1 MKPIHIAFIL
11 LIDLLW
17 AGNIIAIK
25 ESVLAMPPLLAV
37 ALRYAVLLLACASAI
52 RLVPGRMRLVLA
64 TGILTGAIQFGL
76 GAYSYHVATNLS
88 ALAIAGQLG
97 VPFSL
102 LLAILIDGERIAWR
116 RTIGIVLAFAGVL
129 LLVFDPRIADERL
142 ALLLTAAAALCWA
155 AGNLMFRR
163 LSGISVLNLYG
174 WQALISLPVLLLA
187 SAIAEPGGIAALGT
201 VPISA
206 FGWIVYSAIAA
217 SLVGH
222 AGMSWLLQKY
232 PVTLLTP
239 LTLPTP
245 LLAVIF
251 VTVVYGTPITPL
263 MVAGGLLTLA
273 GVAIITLRTAQKSVE
288 NRAHEPG

>member
-1 MKPIHIAFIL
+1 MKSSHIAFIL

-17 AGNIIAIK
+17 AFNIIAIK
-25 ESVLAMPPLLAV
+25 ESVLAMPPLLTV
-37 ALRYAVLLLACASAI
+37 ALRYAVVLLVCVPHV
-52 RLVPGRMRLVLA
+52 RLVPGRMQLVLA
-64 TGILTGAIQFGL
+64 TGLLTGAIQFGF

-102 LLAILIDGERIAWR
+102 ILAILIDKERIAWR
-116 RTIGIVLAFAGVL
+116 RTVGILLAFAGVL

-142 ALLLTAAAALCWA
+142 ALLLTAVAALCWA

-163 LSGISVLNLYG
+163 LAGISVLNLYG
-174 WQALISLPVLLLA
+174 WQAIVSLPVLLLA
-187 SAIAEPGGIAALGT
+187 SAVAEPGGIAGLGS
-201 VPISA
+201 VPLSA

-217 SLVGH
+217 SLIGH

-232 PVTLLTP
+232 PVTMLTP

-251 VTVVYGTPITPL
+251 ATAVYGTPITPL
-263 MVAGGLLTLA
+263 MILGGVLTLV
-273 GVAIITLRTAQKSVE
+273 GVAIITLRTAQKTVE
-288 NRAHEPG
+288 KSA

>member
-17 AGNIIAIK
+17 AANIVAIK

-37 ALRYAVLLLACASAI
+37 ALRYGVLLIACATAI

-64 TGILTGAIQFGL
+64 TGLLTGAVQFGL

-102 LLAILIDGERIAWR
+102 ILAILVDGERIAWR
-116 RTIGIVLAFAGVL
+116 RTIGILLAFAGVL

-163 LSGISVLNLYG
+163 LAGISVLNLYG
-174 WQALISLPVLLLA
+174 WQALVSLPVLLLA
-187 SAIAEPGGIAALGT
+187 SSIAEPGGVASLGS
-201 VPISA
+201 VPLSA

-232 PVTLLTP
+232 PVTMLTP

-245 LLAVIF
+245 LLAVII
-251 VTVVYGTPITPL
+251 VTLVYGTPITPM
-263 MVAGGLLTLA
+263 MVAGGALTLA

-288 NRAHEPG
+288 KSAHEPG

>member
-1 MKPIHIAFIL
+1 MKPAHIAFIL

-17 AGNIIAIK
+17 AGNIVAIK
-25 ESVLAMPPLLAV
+25 ESVTAMPPLLAV
-37 ALRYAVLLLACASAI
+37 ALRYGVLLIACASQI
-52 RLVPGRMRLVLA
+52 RIIPGRMHLILA
-64 TGILTGAIQFGL
+64 TGLLTGAVQFGL

-102 LLAILIDGERIAWR
+102 ILAILIDKERIAWR
-116 RTIGIVLAFAGVL
+116 RTIGILLAFAGVL

-142 ALLLTAAAALCWA
+142 ALLLTALAALCWA

-163 LSGISVLNLYG
+163 LAGISVLNLYG
-174 WQALISLPVLLLA
+174 WQALVSLPLLLLV
-187 SAIAEPGGIAALGT
+187 SAFAEPGGIAGLGM
-201 VPISA
+201 VPLSA

-217 SLVGH
+217 SLIGH

-232 PVTLLTP
+232 PVTMLTP

-245 LLAVIF
+245 LLAVII
-251 VTVVYGTPITPL
+251 VTLVYGTPFTPL

-288 NRAHEPG
+288 NSA

>member
-1 MKPIHIAFIL
+1 VKKAHIAFIL

-17 AGNIIAIK
+17 AANIVAIK
-25 ESVLAMPPLLAV
+25 EAVLAMPPLLAV
-37 ALRYAVLLLACASAI
+37 ALRYSVLLLACATAI

-64 TGILTGAIQFGL
+64 TGMLTGAIQFGL
-76 GAYSYHVATNLS
+76 GAYSYHFATNLS
-88 ALAIAGQLG
+88 SLAIAGQLG

-102 LLAILIDGERIAWR
+102 ILAILIDGERIAWR
-116 RTIGIVLAFAGVL
+116 RTIGILLAFSGVL

-163 LSGISVLNLYG
+163 LAGISVLNLYG
-174 WQALISLPVLLLA
+174 WQALVSLPLLLLG
-187 SAIAEPGGIAALGT
+187 SAIVEPGGIVALGS

-232 PVTLLTP
+232 PVTMLTP

-245 LLAVIF
+245 LLAVII
-251 VTVVYGTPITPL
+251 VTLVYGTPITP
-263 MVAGGLLTLA
+263 MMIAGGLLTLA

-288 NRAHEPG
+288 KRAHEPR